1 MLVQKTFRHPLHLVN
16 YYRAIMKQ
24 ALKQYNP
31 AASVKTSIPVLD
43 QSLEYYFLYETAVKE
58 AENLL
63 MYGITCFDADGVIIF
78 SHKGTYPVS
87 LWRIR
92 RQGIARTAK
101 MFEGVI
107 KTAFR
112 NKCVPLMSNEPFRQ
126 VDQGLYV
133 CNISWSVYN
142 KYLE

>member
-1 MLVQKTFRHPLHLVN
+1 MSIVKKFKHPLHLVN

-24 ALKQYNP
+24 ALREYNP
-31 AASVKTSIPVLD
+31 APITLKIAPILD
-43 QSLEYYFLYETAVKE
+43 QSLEYYFLYETAQKE
-58 AENLL
+58 ADNLL
-63 MYGITCFDADGVIIF
+63 VYGVTCFDAEGVVLF
-78 SHKGTYPVS
+78 NHKGTYPVS

-92 RQGIARTAK
+92 RQGLARTAT

-107 KTAFR
+107 KSVFR

-126 VDQGLYV
+126 VEQGLYL

-142 KYLE
+142 QLSK